1 MNKGFVQGIQIRSFQ
16 YEVHIFMIYFAI
28 IAGSMRELDVI
39 DVAEQSDMK
48 MLMREFV
55 EYYNNPNKDRILNVI
70 SLEFSNTKFVF
81 P

>member
-39 DVAEQSDMK
+39 DVAEESDMK
-48 MLMREFV
+48 ILMQEFV